1 MDKKYQKIWKEA
13 VKYLRGGVRKNF
25 VIHAEGVVKAM
36 EMILKKEKG
45 DADILILAAMLHDVG
60 WCSVPE
66 KFQMA
71 EDKKL
76 KQEGMQLHIKNAGP
90 NARKILRE
98 IGYPEDKIKKIASI
112 VMAHKS
118 NPRKSDKR
126 ILIDAD
132 ALSDVFR
139 KQFASDMAAYENTA
153 QELYDFRKNN
163 KFYTKT
169 AKEIFEIEIK
179 KRVKEYKLNG

>member
-1 MDKKYQKIWKEA
+1 

-76 KQEGMQLHIKNAGP
+76 KQEGMQLHIKN
-90 NARKILRE
+90 
-98 IGYPEDKIKKIASI
+98 KKIASI